1 MYARIAWKDTE
12 YTSCESNNSLLLGG
26 TGCLLEESNITD
38 PFTKPK
44 CWIGWNKQ
52 KTPYPFIALLLTKK
66 TVVHGLYFHIYI
78 NESMGAFTSN
88 EITISAE
95 GKFRGKVCAP
105 ESYHHIPP
113 QGKDFKLMFNNI
125 YAQKLIIHL
134 KYAGDWIL
142 IRRIKILLGL
152 YNVAPS
158 FTTKKLILKFKGSFC
173 CIYFRSIIIVLKF
186 HLKKA
191 LRTSKYFPIKVKLLL
206 VIKKKVD
213 SFFCFFDTT
222 YKSINIIMKILLRPS
237 LRYYTAPVL

>member
-12 YTSCESNNSLLLGG
+12 YTSYESNNSLLLGG

-95 GKFRGKVCAP
+95 GNLEEKCVHQRAITI
-105 ESYHHIPP
+105 SR
-113 QGKDFKLMFNNI
+113 
-125 YAQKLIIHL
+125 L
-134 KYAGDWIL
+134 KG
-142 IRRIKILLGL
+142 KIL
-152 YNVAPS
+152 S
-158 FTTKKLILKFKGSFC
+158 
-173 CIYFRSIIIVLKF
+173 
-186 HLKKA
+186 
-191 LRTSKYFPIKVKLLL
+191 
-206 VIKKKVD
+206 
-213 SFFCFFDTT
+213 
-222 YKSINIIMKILLRPS
+222 
-237 LRYYTAPVL
+237 